1 VEITF
6 LNEAIVVVAQVHN
19 PSILHPSFLKA
30 QQIVPEYWEPTEP
43 PICTPPLSIVKYPE
57 GIVFTAE
64 VNKFQVLKS
73 PPTVD
78 LRESKL
84 PEYVSKY
91 VRMLPHVPYRAVGIN
106 LGAVIPSPTPEAMLI
121 ERFLR
126 HGPWSSSPLTLAQ
139 LHLRFVYPL
148 EGGVLNLSCGP
159 GKSPES
165 FLGGVASGV
174 IVQGNYHFPV
184 IGTDPTK
191 QAEEFIWT
199 FYDRCKHFKEVVL
212 TIFGNDKQ
220 TNESGETLD
229 CTGSAGIGQTPL
241 FLRQSGLMN

>member
-1 VEITF
+1 MEITF

-30 QQIVPEYWEPTEP
+30 QQIVPESWEPIEP

-106 LGAVIPSPTPEAMLI
+106 LSAVIPSSTPEAMLI
-121 ERFLR
+121 GRFLQ
-126 HGPWSSSPLTLAQ
+126 HGPWNSSPLTLAE

-148 EGGVLNLSCGP
+148 EGGVLNLSFGP
-159 GKSPES
+159 AKSPES

-184 IGTDPTK
+184 IDTDPARK
-191 QAEEFIWT
+191 AEEFIST
-199 FYDRCKHFKEVVL
+199 FYDRCTHFEKVML
-212 TIFGNDKQ
+212 RIFGNEEQ

-229 CTGSAGIGQTPL
+229 
-241 FLRQSGLMN
+241 